1 MYLFGDPLNRQT
13 FLGSFVVSSW
23 GSNESEGEKFS
34 DLELKGNRTREN
46 ELQQALVKVYLN
58 SELKSC
64 FVSADILALDR
75 YVNFYFLLDTRLLA
89 FVISSH

>member
-13 FLGSFVVSSW
+13 FRGSFVVTSW
-23 GSNESEGEKFS
+23 GNNESEGGEAN
-34 DLELKGNRTREN
+34 DLEPRSNRTREN
-46 ELQQALVKVYLN
+46 VLQQALYNLYFN

-75 YVNFYFLLDTRLLA
+75 WVYCTRTYEQC
-89 FVISSH
+89 VMCMSC

>member
-13 FLGSFVVSSW
+13 FRGSFIVTSW
-23 GSNESEGEKFS
+23 GASEGEGDKGN
-34 DLELKGNRTREN
+34 DLDSRANRTREN
-46 ELQQALVKVYLN
+46 ELQLALYNLYLN

-75 YVNFYFLLDTRLLA
+75 
-89 FVISSH
+89 

>member
-13 FLGSFVVSSW
+13 FRGSFVVSSW
-23 GSNESEGEKFS
+23 GSDSPDESEGEKF
-34 DLELKGNRTREN
+34 DDPEPKGNRTREN
-46 ELQQALVKVYLN
+46 ELQQALSNIYMK

-75 YVNFYFLLDTRLLA
+75 
-89 FVISSH
+89 